1 MSKNKIKDTK
11 ATSDFCEAQCEIGS
25 IERDG

>member
-1 MSKNKIKDTK
+1 MSKNKIKDPK
-11 ATSDFCEAQCEIGS
+11 ATSDSCEALCEIGS